1 MREYNFPFNGHYY
14 WSTREFV
21 PGSVFFNGTLY
32 ENVPLNVNAHTQD
45 LLARESSFA
54 APVVAERGL
63 TAWFKIDGIYYYNL
77 QYYGVEGAPEG
88 FFQLLTD
95 GRRNVWMQR
104 RKLFARS
111 PGDHNGD
118 KGIGYDDPDYR
129 EKLITYFYQQDKYY
143 VERDGAFKR
152 IRPGRS
158 RRAAMRPG
166 LPLSTAEP
174 DVAVPRT
181 IRRSPQVKGAAGSLP
196 AEWFSAGDP
205 SAERRAMLAAI
216 EQENLI
222 ASYRNKTY
230 EIGSGDAATATV
242 SGVVRAVAS
251 GEADGWC
258 KVLSDKATGR
268 ILGVH
273 MMGAH
278 SSDIIHEAAVLA
290 ALGVTTKNAR
300 DIIHAHPTLSEVLA
314 AAIAAS

>member
-1 MREYNFPFNGHYY
+1 MRKLVVCLLLLAGLQCYAQTPLFRGREMREYNFPFNGHYY

-129 EKLITYFYQQDKYY
+129 EKLNEELK
-143 VERDGAFKR
+143 
-152 IRPGRS
+152 
-158 RRAAMRPG
+158 AMRE
-166 LPLSTAEP
+166 SEMW
-174 DVAVPRT
+174 
-181 IRRSPQVKGAAGSLP
+181 QAG
-196 AEWFSAGDP
+196 
-205 SAERRAMLAAI
+205 
-216 EQENLI
+216 
-222 ASYRNKTY
+222 
-230 EIGSGDAATATV
+230 ATV
-242 SGVVRAVAS
+242 RKLRP
-251 GEADGWC
+251 E
-258 KVLSDKATGR
+258 
-268 ILGVH
+268 
-273 MMGAH
+273 
-278 SSDIIHEAAVLA
+278 
-290 ALGVTTKNAR
+290 NN
-300 DIIHAHPTLSEVLA
+300 
-314 AAIAAS
+314 